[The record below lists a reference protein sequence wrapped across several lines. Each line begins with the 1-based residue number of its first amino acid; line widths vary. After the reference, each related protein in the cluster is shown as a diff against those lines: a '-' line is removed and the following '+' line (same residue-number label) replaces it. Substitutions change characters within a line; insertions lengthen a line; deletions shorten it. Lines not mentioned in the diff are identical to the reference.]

1 MEPQVLGRF
10 KPQEIMQIEF
20 FFNYLIQNKQE
31 VIKQAL
37 KGELPKSILIPLL
50 FLSVI
55 SLALF
60 GFMIGCSHSL
70 LQGSASLVKLPLLFF
85 TTAVICFPTLYI
97 FLALLGANI
106 SFTGL
111 GQFTLISISIMSIIL
126 FAFAPV
132 SLFFL
137 LVGTDYQSYKLLNVG
152 MMSIAGFYGV
162 YLFHKYI
169 LSEKLETMSRK
180 VQKRTR
186 VFLSLWL
193 FMFGL
198 IGTNLGFAISPFF
211 RNPDE
216 VFMLF
221 TDKTENFFTHIFNIL
236 IS

>member
-1 MEPQVLGRF
+1 
-10 KPQEIMQIEF
+10 MQIEF

-31 VIKQAL
+31 VIKQSL

-60 GFMIGCSHSL
+60 GFMIGCSHSVM
-70 LQGSASLVKLPLLFF
+70 QGLASFVKLPLLFF
-85 TTAVICFPTLYI
+85 TTAIICFPTLYI

-152 MMSIAGFYGV
+152 MMTIAGFSGV

-169 LSEKLETMSRK
+169 LFEGIDNMSSSIR
-180 VQKRTR
+180 KRTKS
-186 VFLSLWL
+186 FLTLWL
-193 FMFGL
+193 GMFGL

-211 RNPDE
+211 RNPTE
-216 VFMLF
+216 PFELF
-221 TDKTENFFTHIFNIL
+221 TIKSENFFTHILNIFF
-236 IS
+236 

>member
-1 MEPQVLGRF
+1 
-10 KPQEIMQIEF
+10 MQIEF

-37 KGELPKSILIPLL
+37 KGELPKSILVPLL

-70 LQGSASLVKLPLLFF
+70 LQGTASLVKLPLLFF
-85 TTAVICFPTLYI
+85 TTAIICFPTLYI

-137 LVGTDYQSYKLLNVG
+137 LVGTDYQTYKLLNVG
-152 MMSIAGFYGV
+152 MMSIAGFSGV

-169 LSEKLETMSRK
+169 LSEKLESMSRI

-236 IS
+236 INW

>member
-1 MEPQVLGRF
+1 
-10 KPQEIMQIEF
+10 MQIEF

-137 LVGTDYQSYKLLNVG
+137 LVGTDYQSYNLLNVG
-152 MMSIAGFYGV
+152 MMSIAGFSGV

>member
-1 MEPQVLGRF
+1 
-10 KPQEIMQIEF
+10 MQIEF
-20 FFNYLIQNKQE
+20 LLNCLIQSKQE

-37 KGELPKSILIPLL
+37 KGELPKSILVPLL

-70 LQGSASLVKLPLLFF
+70 LQGTASLVKLPLLFF
-85 TTAVICFPTLYI
+85 TTAIICFPTLYI

-137 LVGTDYQSYKLLNVG
+137 LLGTDYQTYKLLNVG
-152 MMSIAGFYGV
+152 MMSIAGFSGV

-169 LSEKLETMSRK
+169 LTEKLETMSRK
-180 VQKRTR
+180 IQKRTR

-211 RNPDE
+211 GIPTE
-216 VFMLF
+216 PFMLF
-221 TDKTENFFTHIFNIL
+221 APNTENFFSHILNTVF
-236 IS
+236 SG